1 MKRILLFACS
11 LFFCLSVY
19 TVQAQANDPGQ
30 VAKDAASNHANSD
43 MDNAADQGL
52 NKAEQGIDNLFKKK
66 KKDKKGTT
74 ATTQASTTN
83 STAGQGDDNSQNAS
97 GTQVPSIKTYQNY
110 DFVAGDKIIFDDDFT
125 ADQDGEFPAHWGL
138 TKGQAVVNKQ
148 EGFPSFTLT
157 DGNYVEVYP
166 KMTTKDYLGN
176 EFTLEYDVYF
186 ETGGYGVYLMLH
198 LPDVLDSQDGLLGV
212 TNSEANYYSDQA
224 GVSLQAAFPEAIAGN
239 NYENKWHHVAI
250 GYKNKQIKIYVD
262 QYRVLVIP
270 DCKMEFGSV
279 TFGGVASQEAP
290 IIFKNVKIA
299 QGGSQ
304 NMIGNILTNGKFVT
318 HGITFDIDKSV
329 IKPESM
335 GVLNQ
340 VAKFLK
346 ENSSVNMEIDGHTDN
361 TGVAAHNLTL
371 SQQRADAVKSQ
382 LVSMGIDVSRLSTKG
397 FGDTKPISNNGT
409 PEGKA
414 NNRRVEFVKK

>member
-11 LFFCLSVY
+11 LSLCLSVD
-19 TVQAQANDPGQ
+19 TIQAQVNNPSQ
-30 VAKDAASNHANSD
+30 VAKDAATNHANSD

-52 NKAEQGIDNLFKKK
+52 DKAEQGIGNLFKKK
-66 KKDKKGTT
+66 KKKNSGN
-74 ATTQASTTN
+74 APAAAPANN
-83 STAGQGDDNSQNAS
+83 STSSSGNGNDAS
-97 GTQVPSIKTYQNY
+97 SSTSPAPAIKSYQNY
-110 DFVAGDKIIFDDDFT
+110 DFVAGDKIVFTDDFT
-125 ADQDGEFPAHWGL
+125 GDQDGEFPAHWGL
-138 TKGQAVVNKQ
+138 NKGQAVVNRQ
-148 EGFPSFTLT
+148 QGFPAFTLT

-166 KMTTKDYLGN
+166 KMTEKSYLGS

-186 ETGGYGVYLMLH
+186 ESGGYGVSLLLH
-198 LPDVLDSQDGLLGV
+198 LPDGQDNEDASLSV
-212 TNSEANYYSDQA
+212 TNDEASYYSDQA
-224 GVSLQAAFPEAIAGN
+224 NVSLRASFPEAIAGS

-250 GYKNKQIKIYVD
+250 GYKNKQVKVYVD
-262 QYRVLVIP
+262 QYRVLVVP

-279 TFGGVASQEAP
+279 TFAGLATQEAP

-318 HGITFDIDKSV
+318 HGITFDVDKSV

-346 ENSSVNMEIDGHTDN
+346 ENSSVRMEIDGHTDN
-361 TGVAAHNLTL
+361 SGAAAHNLTL
-371 SQQRADAVKSQ
+371 SQQRADAVKAQ
-382 LVSMGIDVSRLSTKG
+382 LVSMGVDASRLSTKG
-397 FGDTKPISNNGT
+397 FGDTKPIADNGT

-414 NNRRVEFVKK
+414 DNRRVEFVKK

>member
-1 MKRILLFACS
+1 
-11 LFFCLSVY
+11 
-19 TVQAQANDPGQ
+19 
-30 VAKDAASNHANSD
+30 
-43 MDNAADQGL
+43 
-52 NKAEQGIDNLFKKK
+52 
-66 KKDKKGTT
+66 
-74 ATTQASTTN
+74 
-83 STAGQGDDNSQNAS
+83 
-97 GTQVPSIKTYQNY
+97 
-110 DFVAGDKIIFDDDFT
+110 
-125 ADQDGEFPAHWGL
+125 
-138 TKGQAVVNKQ
+138 
-148 EGFPSFTLT
+148 
-157 DGNYVEVYP
+157 
-166 KMTTKDYLGN
+166 MTEKSYLGN

-186 ETGGYGVYLMLH
+186 ETGGYGVYLSLH
-198 LPDVLDSQDGLLGV
+198 LPDGQNNQDGLLGV

-224 GVSLQAAFPEAIAGN
+224 GVSLQARFPDALAGDK
-239 NYENKWHHVAI
+239 YENKWHHVAI

-270 DCKMEFGSV
+270 DCKMDFGSL
-279 TFGGVASQEAP
+279 TFVGVASQEAP

-346 ENSSVNMEIDGHTDN
+346 ENSAVNMEIDGHTDN
-361 TGVAAHNLTL
+361 SGAAAHNLTL
-371 SQQRADAVKSQ
+371 SQQRADAVKAQ
-382 LVSMGIDVSRLSTKG
+382 LVSMGIDASRLSTKG
-397 FGDTKPISNNGT
+397 FGDTKPIGDNGS

>member
-11 LFFCLSVY
+11 LFFCLSVC
-19 TVQAQANDPGQ
+19 TVQAQVNDPGQ

-52 NKAEQGIDNLFKKK
+52 DKAEQGIGNLFKKK
-66 KKDKKGTT
+66 KKDKKSS
-74 ATTQASTTN
+74 ANQASAAN
-83 STAGQGDDNSQNAS
+83 ASARQGDDNNQTPS
-97 GTQVPSIKTYQNY
+97 GAQAPAIKTYQNY

-138 TKGQAVVNKQ
+138 NKGQAVVNKQ
-148 EGFPSFTLT
+148 QGFSAFTLT

-166 KMTTKDYLGN
+166 KMTEKSYLGN

-186 ETGGYGVYLMLH
+186 ETGGYGVYLSLH
-198 LPDVLDSQDGLLGV
+198 LPDGQDSQDGLLGV
-212 TNSEANYYSDQA
+212 TNNEANYYSDQA
-224 GVSLQAAFPEAIAGN
+224 GLNLEANFPEAIAGN

-250 GYKNKQIKIYVD
+250 GFKNKQIKVYVD

-270 DCKMEFGSV
+270 DCKMDFGSL
-279 TFGGVASQEAP
+279 TFVGVASQEAP

-346 ENSSVNMEIDGHTDN
+346 ENSAVNMEIDGHTDN
-361 TGVAAHNLTL
+361 SGAAAHNLTL
-371 SQQRADAVKSQ
+371 SQQRADAVKAQ
-382 LVSMGIDVSRLSTKG
+382 LVSMGIDASRLSTKG
-397 FGDTKPISNNGT
+397 FGDTKPIGDNGS

>member
-19 TVQAQANDPGQ
+19 TAQAQVNDPGQ

-43 MDNAADQGL
+43 MDNAADQGM
-52 NKAEQGIDNLFKKK
+52 NKAEQGIGNLFKKK
-66 KKDKKGTT
+66 KKDKKS
-74 ATTQASTTN
+74 ASESAEK
-83 STAGQGDDNSQNAS
+83 STAPAADNNSRNPS
-97 GTQVPSIKTYQNY
+97 GTQVPPIKTYQNY

-138 TKGQAVVNKQ
+138 NKGQAVVNKQ
-148 EGFPSFTLT
+148 QGFSAFTLT

-166 KMTTKDYLGN
+166 KMTEKSYLGN

-186 ETGGYGVYLMLH
+186 ETGGYGVYLSLH
-198 LPDVLDSQDGLLGV
+198 LPDGQNNQDGLLGV

-224 GVSLQAAFPEAIAGN
+224 GVSLQAPFPDALAGDK
-239 NYENKWHHVAI
+239 YENKWHHVAI

-270 DCKMEFGSV
+270 DCKMDFGSL
-279 TFGGVASQEAP
+279 TFVGVASQEAP

-346 ENSSVNMEIDGHTDN
+346 ENSAVNMEIDGHTDN
-361 TGVAAHNLTL
+361 SGAAAHNLTL
-371 SQQRADAVKSQ
+371 SQQRADAVKAQ
-382 LVSMGIDVSRLSTKG
+382 LVSMGIDASRLSTKG
-397 FGDTKPISNNGT
+397 FGDTKPIGDNGS